1 MRTQPISV
9 CLTDDEVAILNF
21 LSQREGR
28 SKTDIIRE
36 ALEPILKTFHEDP
49 EGITLRGEAN
59 QALRDEMATPSNDD
73 TVARRQQLMTYERC
87 K

>member
-1 MRTQPISV
+1 MRTKPISV
-9 CLTDDEVAILNF
+9 RLTDDEVAILNF

-36 ALEPILKTFHEDP
+36 ALEPLFKKFREDS
-49 EGITLRGEAN
+49 ERIVLTDEAY
-59 QALRDEMATPSNDD
+59 QALRDDMATPPSDE
-73 TVARRQQLMTYERC
+73 TVARRQHLMTYERW

>member
-1 MRTQPISV
+1 MRIKPISV
-9 CLTDDEVAILNF
+9 RLTDDEVAILNF

-36 ALEPILKTFHEDP
+36 ALEPIFKKFREDP
-49 EGITLRGEAN
+49 ERIVLTDEDYH
-59 QALRDEMATPSNDD
+59 ALRDEMATPPIAD
-73 TVARRQQLMTYERC
+73 TVARRQHLMTYERW

>member
-1 MRTQPISV
+1 MRTKPISV

-36 ALEPILKTFHEDP
+36 ALEPIFKTFREDP
-49 EGITLRGEAN
+49 EGVTLRGEAY
-59 QALRDEMATPSNDD
+59 QVLRDDMATPPSED
-73 TVARRQQLMTYERC
+73 TVARREHLMTYERW